1 MPDSINRQP
10 GQLIG
15 VGVGPGDPAMLTLAA
30 LDAIRN
36 ADLVISPCSA
46 PDIEG
51 RAESIVRKVI
61 PQIRCQRLIFEMAT
75 GESGIQARK
84 RTAQNAA
91 RQLLAPLAQGK
102 NIVFITLGDP
112 NVFSTFSLVANQIR
126 ALDPKIAITTV
137 PGIMAFQQVASE
149 SQVELLNETEKL
161 FLITANESL
170 DDLTDALDHPEAA
183 IVIYKG
189 GRHID
194 EIKEQLAK
202 ADRLS
207 GAVVGELL
215 GLDGERVT
223 ELDQIRESSIAYLA
237 TVIVPPVRNIPFTG
251 NSKIKKEP
259 LQ

>member
-1 MPDSINRQP
+1 MPDSTNLQP

-15 VGVGPGDPAMLTLAA
+15 VGVGAGDPKMLTLAA
-30 LDAIRN
+30 LDAIQN

-84 RTAQNAA
+84 RTAKNAA
-91 RQLLAPLAQGK
+91 SELLAPLSQGQK
-102 NIVFITLGDP
+102 IVFITLGDP
-112 NVFSTFSLVANQIR
+112 NVFSTFSLVANQVR
-126 ALDPKIAITTV
+126 ALDPKIAISTV

-170 DDLTDALDHPEAA
+170 DDLINALDHPEAA

-189 GRHID
+189 GRHIGD
-194 EIKEQLAK
+194 IKEQLSK
-202 ADRLS
+202 AGRLK

-215 GLDGERVT
+215 GLPGERIV
-223 ELDQIRESSIAYLA
+223 ELDQIEESSIAYLA
-237 TVIVPPVRNIPFTG
+237 TVIVPPVRNTPLAGFTE
-251 NSKIKKEP
+251 IKKE
-259 LQ
+259 